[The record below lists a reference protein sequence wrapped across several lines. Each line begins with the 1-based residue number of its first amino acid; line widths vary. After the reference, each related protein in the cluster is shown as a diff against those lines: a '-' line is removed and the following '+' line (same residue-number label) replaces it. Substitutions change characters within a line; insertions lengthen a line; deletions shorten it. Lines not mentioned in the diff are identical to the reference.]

1 MRGAVHL
8 PLCPHVNT
16 RERQLLICLPAKLI
30 STFYVGEGRQGGYV
44 QSVVVSA
51 VFSRTTARVNVGV
64 QGDARTLN
72 SSTISSIPPHS
83 PPTRKF
89 CSSTFYKRHPRYPPS
104 LLANEARV
112 DTQRCTSRKL
122 ALGIESE
129 TGGQVL
135 TMHIPPLSQPQPPD
149 NTREHLEPARK
160 PDRQQKNHPLTDA
173 MQTHS
178 PPYFSSQTCE

>member
-8 PLCPHVNT
+8 PLCPNVNT

-44 QSVVVSA
+44 ESVVVSA
-51 VFSRTTARVNVGV
+51 VFSRTTARVTVGV

-122 ALGIESE
+122 ALGTESGVRQGDKCLPCTSRHSASHNHQTTQE
-129 TGGQVL
+129 S
-135 TMHIPPLSQPQPPD
+135 ILSQPENQTD
-149 NTREHLEPARK
+149 NKKIIL
-160 PDRQQKNHPLTDA
+160 
-173 MQTHS
+173 
-178 PPYFSSQTCE
+178 